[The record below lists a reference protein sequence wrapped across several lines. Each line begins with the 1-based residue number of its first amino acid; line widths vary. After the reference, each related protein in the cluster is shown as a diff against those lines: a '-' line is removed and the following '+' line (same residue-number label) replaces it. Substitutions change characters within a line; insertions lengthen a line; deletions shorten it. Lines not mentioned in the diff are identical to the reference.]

1 MNDQQ
6 INEIQ
11 SLGSTEEKMEKL
23 LNYLSASNRKIQ
35 SLEQQVTELESNR
48 PGTAAGQQP
57 SITRDQD
64 GGMWTRSY
72 QDKVKIPTFG
82 EGST

>member
-11 SLGSTEEKMEKL
+11 TLGSTEQKMDKL
-23 LNYLSASNRKIQ
+23 LEYLTASNRKIQ
-35 SLEQQVTELESNR
+35 SLEQQLTDLESR

-57 SITRDQD
+57 GIARDQD
-64 GGMWTRSY
+64 GAMWTRSY